1 MKKTLLLFLFLP
13 FLGFAQNVDFV
24 QWNGSTDLAPT
35 ILHNF
40 VDASN
45 VTGAGFSN
53 GNPTPTNDGIEG
65 TNWPTANAID
75 LNKYIQ
81 ITLNPILDGRIILN
95 EIQFTYKGNSSGY
108 QVRYSKQAD
117 FSTSTILTT
126 ITNAVPYNT
135 PTSGNLSALNIAI
148 NAGEKIYIRF
158 YAYNGGG
165 TWKLMNNNLLKL
177 RGTIVQNPSPMNGT
191 YIVGSAT
198 TASFPTLTSTVR
210 ALNAVGVSGAVN
222 LLLDNTTY
230 NRSTGETFPLVI
242 NPYLGNT
249 NYKVTF
255 KPNTNRTVNIESTN
269 FPSSTS
275 TPAVFKLNGVDNVVF
290 DGSNVTNG
298 ITKNLTIYNNNQ
310 LNSDRAVIW
319 IASENNSNGA
329 NNNEI
334 KNLILRQYARGT
346 YDFSVGVFGGG
357 NSDITSSA
365 QTANSFNVINNVTFT
380 TVGQA
385 VYLEGSS
392 SSLSSGWKI
401 QNNVI
406 GGTTNT
412 TKPHVGIRLNNA
424 KDYEVS
430 QNTISGV
437 LRSNSNNTT
446 THLAGISVYGTSNG
460 VIFGNK
466 ISDVYDSAG
475 SPTYCAGIYVD
486 SGNNSIYNNFINNIS
501 TSTNNDNT
509 SNYQYKGHG
518 IFINSGA
525 QNKIYHNTISMDNTS
540 AGGRSSCLFIAGG
553 SNIGIKNNIFYNSQ
567 TNGTQYLIS
576 SNTDHSAITEFDN
589 NNYFLK
595 SSGTLSNRLSTGTY
609 TTLTTWKGV
618 SSAKEQNSINVEPQ
632 FISTTDFHLAQNTT
646 NSGLHAKGTPIS
658 TITTDIDNETRSSTT
673 PDMGADEIIVCEQGD
688 QTSFGNNSWIGYVY
702 KWSGSVPNPAV
713 NASPAT
719 ATNVFIGNV
728 TEPAIFDRNIG
739 SGTVRGVI
747 TNICGSA
754 PADNFFVRYKMQ
766 TTTTAGT
773 YNFTIGGDDGVRLYV
788 DGNLINVAPANSYA
802 IHSYTTYAAQVILAA
817 GTHSFVLEYFENAQ
831 DSRVSFSYG
840 EIKGDVSLPYG
851 INKWNVYGFSAADIN
866 LPAYAYAGTYVD
878 NNLNVNTQTSW
889 NKNNSPSSFS
899 GWQGAPI
906 GIDQFTLTYRREG
919 FPCGSYQIQ
928 LVNCDDVGEIY
939 LNGTRIFLQNGYTT
953 ALTNVGTYALNSASK
968 IEVRLR
974 EDGGDANIAVSFV
987 TVPNNYD
994 GTSTPAPGTAITI
1007 ASNTTVASDLNVCS
1021 CTVKT
1026 GVTFTIPNN
1035 KTLTVDD
1042 ALIFE
1047 GTGKLLIN
1055 DGGSLLQNNTTANAF
1070 QGGSTNFEMQRK
1082 TVVRRYDYTYWSS
1095 PLTLAS
1101 GFTLYK
1107 MSPNTLSDK
1116 YTSYNPNASWVISYG
1131 GGLPMTPG
1139 EGYSVRG
1146 PQNFDIVTPSTQ
1158 TASFIGIP
1166 NNGDVV
1172 KTTVQNKF
1180 NLLGNPYPS
1189 AIDGDKLIRDTNI
1202 GTIYLWTHNTP
1213 PANDGSSNKYKYA
1226 SADYAAFNLSGSV
1239 RNGGDA
1245 AGPTGY
1251 IAAGQGFFAKP
1262 ITTSITYTNSM
1273 RVSANNG
1280 NFYKTAKTENLEK
1293 NRVWLNLSNAEGAF
1307 KQTLV
1312 GYIEG
1317 ATNGL
1322 DLNYDAASFN
1332 GNTYVDF
1339 YSINETAKFS
1349 IQARAL
1355 PFENSDVIPLGYK
1368 TTVAGDFTIS
1378 IDHVDG
1384 FFDNQKVYLEDKT
1397 TGVISDLK
1405 TQDYTFKT
1413 EAGTFTDR
1421 FALRYTNKTLETDD
1435 FENVNEGLFVSI
1447 KDKVI
1452 KVASA
1457 KENIK
1462 EIHIFDIT
1470 GKSIYQKGKVGTTEY
1485 SISNL
1490 QSSDQVLLVKIVL
1503 ENDYTTTKKVIFK

>member
-1 MKKTLLLFLFLP
+1 MKKTLLLFLFLHL
-13 FLGFAQNVDFV
+13 FGFAQNVDFV
-24 QWNGSTDLAPT
+24 QWNGSTDLVPT
-35 ILHNF
+35 ILNNY

-65 TNWPTANAID
+65 TNWPTANTVD
-75 LNKYIQ
+75 LSKYFQ
-81 ITLNPILDGRIILN
+81 ITLNPILDGRILLN
-95 EIQFTYKGNSSGY
+95 EIQFTYKGNSSAY
-108 QVRYSKQAD
+108 QVRYSKQAN
-117 FSTSTILTT
+117 FSTSNILANV
-126 ITNAVPYNT
+126 TNAVPYST
-135 PTSGNLSALNIAI
+135 PTSGNLSGLNIAI

-177 RGTIVQNPSPMNGT
+177 RGTIVQNPAPMNGT
-191 YIVGSAT
+191 YYVGSAT
-198 TASFPTLTSTVR
+198 TANFPSLTSTVR
-210 ALNAVGVSGAVN
+210 ALNTVGISGTVN

-230 NRSTGETFPLVI
+230 NRSTGESFPLII

-255 KPNTNRTVNIESTN
+255 KPNTNRTVVIESTN

-290 DGSNVTNG
+290 DGSNTTNG
-298 ITKNLTIYNNNQ
+298 TTKNLTIYNNNQ
-310 LNSDRAVIW
+310 LNGDRAVIW

-357 NSDITSSA
+357 SSDVTSTA

-380 TVGQA
+380 NVGQA
-385 VYLEGSS
+385 VYLEGNS
-392 SSLSSGWKI
+392 SSLSSEWKI
-401 QNNVI
+401 QNNII

-412 TKPHVGIRLNNA
+412 NKPHVGIRLNNA

-446 THLAGISVYGTSNG
+446 THLAGVSVYGASNG
-460 VIFGNK
+460 TIFGNK
-466 ISDVYDSAG
+466 ITDVYDSAG
-475 SPTYCAGIYVD
+475 SPSYCAGIYVD

-501 TSTNNDNT
+501 TSTNNDGT

-518 IFINSGA
+518 IFINSGSL
-525 QNKIYHNTISMDNTS
+525 NKIYHNTVSMDNS
-540 AGGRSSCLFIAGG
+540 FAGGRSSCLYIAGG
-553 SNIGIKNNIFYNSQ
+553 SSIGIKNNIFYNSQ

-576 SNTDHSAITEFDN
+576 SNTDHTAITEFDN

-595 SSGTLSNRLSTGTY
+595 SSGALSNRLSSNTY
-609 TTLTTWKGV
+609 ATLTAWKGV
-618 SSAKEQNSINVEPQ
+618 SSVKEQNSLNIEPQ

-646 NSGLHAKGTPIS
+646 SSALHAKGSPIS
-658 TITTDIDNETRSSTT
+658 SITTDIDNETRSTT
-673 PDMGADEIIVCEQGD
+673 APDMGADEIIVCEQGD
-688 QTSFGNNSWIGYVY
+688 QNSFGNNSWIGYVY
-702 KWSGSVPNPAV
+702 KWSGTVPNPGI
-713 NASPAT
+713 NTSPAT

-739 SGTVRGVI
+739 TATVRGVT

-766 TTTTAGT
+766 TTTTAGI

-788 DGNLINVAPANSYA
+788 DGSLVDLTPTDNWGR
-802 IHSYTTYAAQVILAA
+802 HSYTVYAGQVALSAAQ
-817 GTHSFVLEYFENAQ
+817 HSFVLEYFEYDEA
-831 DSRVSFSYG
+831 SRVSFSYG

-851 INKWNVYGFSAADIN
+851 INKWNVYGFTVPDLS
-866 LPAYAYAGTYVD
+866 LPAKAYAGTYVD
-878 NNLNVNTQTSW
+878 DRVSFDTKTYWS
-889 NKNNSPSSFS
+889 NKKSPSVYS
-899 GWQGAPI
+899 GYQGAPI
-906 GIDQFTLTYRREG
+906 GDDQFAITYKRQG

-939 LNGTRIFLQNGYTT
+939 LDGTRIFRQNNDTNTLQ
-953 ALTNVGTYALNSASK
+953 NVGTYTLNSSSK
-968 IEVRLR
+968 IDVLLR
-974 EDGGDANIAVSFV
+974 ENAGDAHIAVNFI
-987 TVPNNYD
+987 TVPNYYD
-994 GTSTPAPGTAITI
+994 GSTTPAPGTAITI
-1007 ASNTTVASDLNVCS
+1007 NSNTTLASDLTVCS

-1026 GVTFTIPNN
+1026 GF
-1035 KTLTVDD
+1035 TLTVPKDRTLTIDD
-1042 ALIFE
+1042 ALITE
-1047 GTGKLLIN
+1047 GTGKLLIS
-1055 DGGSLLQNNTTANAF
+1055 DGGALLQNNTTSTAF
-1070 QGGSTNFEMQRK
+1070 QGGTTNFEMQRK

-1101 GFTLYK
+1101 NFTLYK

-1131 GGLPMTPG
+1131 GGLVMTPG

-1158 TASFIGIP
+1158 TAAFIGIP
-1166 NNGDVV
+1166 NNGDVSKTVV
-1172 KTTVQNKF
+1172 KDKF

-1189 AIDGDKLIRDTNI
+1189 AIDGYKLIRDTNI

-1213 PANDGSSNKYKYA
+1213 PAGDGSGKYKYA
-1226 SADYAAFNLSGSV
+1226 SADYAAFNLSGSI

-1245 AGPTGY
+1245 TGPTGY

-1262 ITTSITYTNSM
+1262 ITTSITYTNGM
-1273 RVSANNG
+1273 RVSNRNN
-1280 NFYKTAKTENLEK
+1280 NFYKTAKTENLER
-1293 NRVWLNLSNAEGAF
+1293 NRLWLNLSNAEGAF

-1317 ATNGL
+1317 ATNEQ

-1332 GNTYVDF
+1332 GNSYVDF
-1339 YSINETAKFS
+1339 YSINEAVKFS

-1355 PFENSDVIPLGYK
+1355 PFDNTDVIPLGYK
-1368 TTVAGDFTIS
+1368 STVAGDFKIS

-1384 FFDNQKVYLEDKT
+1384 FFDNQNVYLEDKT
-1397 TGVISDLK
+1397 TGVTSDLK
-1405 TQDYTFKT
+1405 AGDYTFKT
-1413 EAGTFTDR
+1413 EAGTFADR
-1421 FALRYTNKTLETDD
+1421 FTLRYTYKTLGTDD
-1435 FENVNEGLFVSI
+1435 FENVDGGLLVSS

-1452 KVASA
+1452 KVNSSN
-1457 KENIK
+1457 ENIK
-1462 EIHIFDIT
+1462 EVSLFDIS
-1470 GKSIYQKGKVGTTEY
+1470 GKVIYQKAKVGTTEL

-1490 QSSDQVLLVKIVL
+1490 QSADQVLLVKIIL
-1503 ENDYTTTKKVIFK
+1503 ENNYTTTKKVIFK